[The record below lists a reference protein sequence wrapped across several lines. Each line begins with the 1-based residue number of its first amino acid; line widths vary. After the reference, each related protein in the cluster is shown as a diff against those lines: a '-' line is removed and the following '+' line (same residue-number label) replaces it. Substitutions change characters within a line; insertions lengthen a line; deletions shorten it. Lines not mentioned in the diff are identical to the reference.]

1 MEKELPKRINA
12 TFVVSFDTSGAD
24 FETLE
29 LSTLDE
35 MLNYIQDCIA
45 EDYRI
50 NPDVFI
56 YTDENGNE
64 LGEL

>member
-24 FETLE
+24 FELLE